1 MDGRKEDP
9 SMRST
14 HCTGKGRAPDER
26 GNALI
31 VALLILF
38 LLTSLGI
45 TYVAITK
52 GDKQITGNQ
61 VASTQAFTN
70 AEAGVTEVLHRM
82 SNPSAPGTQ
91 YIGETPPTVTPG
103 WGRYVVN
110 VPGSPSTDPQ
120 YDATTSD
127 GVDNNGNAAVD
138 ESSEHYPET
147 GSWQSNLP
155 VSQRLN
161 YPWVKVR
168 YKLNAAN
175 QVLLFGDDDNNPF
188 TPPRENLVRGVPEI
202 VVTAEGMQGVGQKL
216 VTVEAVKYPLPPI
229 PGSVYTEGSM
239 NFAGNSFYI
248 DGHDHAPTAPYDTIP
263 NAASLPGIATPNDP
277 TSISTQLNP
286 QQQDNVEGSGTDPS
300 VQSSSVNLDLQ
311 AMADAWDQ
319 VADITYPGNLINPS
333 APDWGNINNLK
344 IVHVAGD
351 LTINGSYTGAGVLII
366 DGDFHMGGT
375 LNWSG
380 LVICLGDVDVTGGGS
395 AKNIVGAM
403 LVQGTLTGTTNVNGN
418 VKIMYSSAMISKL
431 YSLSAYQVSSWIDQ

>member
-1 MDGRKEDP
+1 
-9 SMRST
+9 MRST
-14 HCTGKGRAPDER
+14 LRSPTPLRLDER

-38 LLTSLGI
+38 LLTSMGI
-45 TYVAITK
+45 AYVAITK

-70 AEAGVTEVLHRM
+70 AEAGITEVLHRM
-82 SNPSAPGTQ
+82 SNPASTTPGL
-91 YIGETPPTVTPG
+91 YIGETPPGTYTPG

-110 VPGSPSTDPQ
+110 DPGSSATDPQ
-120 YDATTSD
+120 YDATLSD

-138 ESSEHYPET
+138 EASEHYPET
-147 GSWQSNLP
+147 GSWQSNLA

-175 QVLLFGDDDNNPF
+175 QILLFGDDDNNAL

-239 NFAGNSFYI
+239 NFSGNSFYI

-263 NAASLPGIATPNDP
+263 GAASLHGIATPNSP
-277 TSISTQLNP
+277 TAISGALNP

-300 VQSSSVNLDLQ
+300 VQASPVNLDLQ
-311 AMADAWDQ
+311 AMAAAWDQ
-319 VADITYPGNLINPS
+319 VADITYPGNLVNPA
-333 APDWGNINNLK
+333 APDWGSITNLR

-351 LTINGSYTGAGVLII
+351 LTINGNYTGACVLIV
-366 DGDFHMGGT
+366 DGSFHMGGT

-380 LVICLGDVDVTGGGS
+380 LVICLGDVDITGGGS

-431 YSLSAYQVSSWIDQ
+431 YSLSAYQISSWIDH